1 MSTERLARIQAA
13 YQRWGWWSLLL
24 SWAPVIGDPL
34 TLVAGVMREPLWRFL
49 LVVTLAK
56 ATRYAVV
63 WGLTL
68 GWR

>member
-1 MSTERLARIQAA
+1 
-13 YQRWGWWSLLL
+13 
-24 SWAPVIGDPL
+24 VIGDPL

-56 ATRYAVV
+56 TTRYVVV
-63 WGLTL
+63 WGLTQ